1 MLTITSEAMWEK
13 ITKGVFI
20 IAEAG
25 KNFIQTG
32 DERPI
37 SEYLENAKE
46 LVDKALWAGADAI
59 KFQTHSVEDEQLNL
73 KIISPHFKGADR
85 YSWLTRNTNATPV
98 NEFWKPLKDYC
109 DNAGIIFFSTPMSRG
124 AAQRLAEIGV
134 ELWKIGSG
142 DILDFVAMD
151 YMRQGGIPII
161 MSSGMSTLEEV
172 ERGMNFLRAK
182 NNRVAL
188 MHCLSKYPGIPEEA
202 NLAVMELYRER
213 FPGVPIGFSEN
224 SIGIEPSLIAVALG
238 ATMVEK
244 HFTIRRDLWG
254 ADHKVCSTP
263 EEFKLLVDGIRKI
276 EDDPT
281 EKKRLLSHPN
291 LAAILGKKEKRL
303 KDDEAVFRPL
313 FRKSL
318 MAGRDIPALT
328 VLTPEMIYAM
338 RPQQYAGGLPS
349 ERYDEVLGKTTT
361 KPLKKFDPITFEV
374 LS

>member
-1 MLTITSEAMWEK
+1 MSGISSEAIWEK

-25 KNFIQTG
+25 KNFIQTEE
-32 DERPI
+32 ERSV

-46 LVDKALWAGADAI
+46 LVDKAAQAGADAI
-59 KFQTHSVEDEQLNL
+59 KFQTHNVEDEQLDL

-98 NEFWKPLKDYC
+98 KEFWKPLKEYC
-109 DNAGIIFFSTPMSRG
+109 DKRGVIFFSTPMSRG
-124 AAQRLAEIGV
+124 AARRLAEVGV

-151 YMRQGGIPII
+151 FMRRSPLPII
-161 MSSGMSTLEEV
+161 MSSGMSTMEEV
-172 ERGMNFLRAK
+172 ELGLNFLRAK

-188 MHCLSKYPGIPEEA
+188 MHCLSKYPGLPEEA

-263 EEFKLLVDGIRKI
+263 EEFKELVRGIRTI
-276 EDDPT
+276 EKDPA
-281 EKKRLLSHPN
+281 EKKRWLSHPN
-291 LAAILGKKEKRL
+291 LAAILGKKEKKL
-303 KDDEAVFRPL
+303 KDDEVVFRPL

-318 MAGRDIPALT
+318 MAGRDIPAGAK
-328 VLTPEMIYAM
+328 LTPEMIYAM
-338 RPQQYAGGLPS
+338 RPQEYAGGLPS
-349 ERYDEVLGKTTT
+349 ERYEEILGKTTA
-361 KPLKKFDPITFEV
+361 KPLKKFDPITLEI
-374 LS
+374 LT